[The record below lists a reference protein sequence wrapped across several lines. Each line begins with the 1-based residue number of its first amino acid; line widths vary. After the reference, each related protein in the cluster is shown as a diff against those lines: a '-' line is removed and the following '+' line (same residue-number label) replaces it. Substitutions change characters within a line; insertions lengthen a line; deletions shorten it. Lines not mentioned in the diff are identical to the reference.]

1 MQMYKVFN
9 NASLIIINSKAIYN
23 ENNLKNLRID
33 NEKDM
38 KSFTEMLIS
47 KKITTDTLLYS
58 DNENQL
64 FELFKSQF
72 KIIYAAGGVVN
83 KPIGED
89 GKLLLFIKRLGFW
102 DFPKGK
108 IEKGE
113 DPATAA
119 IREVMEE
126 TSIDKLKIEKE
137 LPSTWHIYEHKG
149 RWILKK
155 THWYEMTTSSKKIP
169 HPQTEEDIEIAEW
182 RNFHEA
188 AELMN
193 QSYRSL
199 KEGFKEY
206 FIY

>member
-1 MQMYKVFN
+1 MYKVFN
-9 NASLIIINSKAIYN
+9 NASLIIINSKAIYT
-23 ENNLKNLRID
+23 ENKYNSFRID
-33 NEKDM
+33 SEKDIQPFIE
-38 KSFTEMLIS
+38 KIFS
-47 KKITTDTLLYS
+47 KQLNFDTLLYA
-58 DNENQL
+58 DNENRL

-72 KIIYAAGGVVN
+72 KVIYAAGGIVN
-83 KPIGED
+83 NRNSD
-89 GKLLLFIKRLGFW
+89 NNRLVLFIKRSGYW

-108 IEKGE
+108 IEKRE
-113 DPATAA
+113 EPTKAA

-149 RWILKK
+149 HWILKK
-155 THWYEMTTSSKKIP
+155 TYWYEMTTSSKKIP
-169 HPQTEEDIEIAEW
+169 HPQIEEDIEIAEW

-199 KEGFKEY
+199 KEAFKEY
-206 FIY
+206 FNY

>member
-1 MQMYKVFN
+1 MYKVFN

-23 ENNLKNLRID
+23 ENNFQNLRID
-33 NEKDM
+33 SKEDM
-38 KSFTEMLIS
+38 QSFTEKLFS
-47 KKITTDTLLYS
+47 RQITVDTLLYS
-58 DNENQL
+58 DNEKRL

-72 KIIYAAGGVVN
+72 KTIYAAGGIVN
-83 KPIGED
+83 KLSSED
-89 GKLLLFIKRLGFW
+89 KKLILFIKRLGYW

-113 DPATAA
+113 NPATAA

-149 RWILKK
+149 HWILKK
-155 THWYEMTTSSKKIP
+155 TYWYEMASTSEKIP
-169 HPQTEEDIEIAEW
+169 CPQTEEEIEIAEW
-182 RNFHEA
+182 RSFDK
-188 AELMN
+188 AEELLN

-206 FIY
+206 FNY